1 MNLVATRYKINA
13 HTSLKF
19 LYINNER
26 SEREIK
32 EAMSF
37 IKEVKAGVRNGKPLQ
52 YS

>member
-13 HTSLKF
+13 QTSLEF

-37 IKEVKAGVRNGKPLQ
+37 IIATKKSEILRNKLT
-52 YS
+52 